1 MERWDEIAT
10 AQKPLMEQHT
20 PHTYLELLGQ
30 AEGAEIEPHALFLL
44 ATEYEIS
51 MESFGDRGK
60 PMSVGD
66 KCTGLLTH
74 NIENDELG
82 GLPTCV
88 ILREI
93 LTFPTALAAAT
104 WLRSIP
110 RAVPNAYM
118 SV

>member
-1 MERWDEIAT
+1 MTDVVLKMMNYVFKMMDVCIENDES
-10 AQKPLMEQHT
+10 
-20 PHTYLELLGQ
+20 
-30 AEGAEIEPHALFLL
+30 ALRML
-44 ATEYEIS
+44 
-51 MESFGDRGK
+51 D
-60 PMSVGD
+60 V
-66 KCTGLLTH
+66 C
-74 NIENDELG
+74 IENDELG